1 MNSKTKTL
9 MSEIGFS
16 GESGE
21 CTTTE
26 SMNEDQHY
34 MEHAQELEKCVREE
48 AQLWLDNHGTKL
60 FQLEASK
67 FLAIQ
72 NRKPKYNV
80 GRPSNK

>member
-1 MNSKTKTL
+1 MNLNTKQL
-9 MSEIGFS
+9 MAEIGFS
-16 GESGE
+16 GESE
-21 CTTTE
+21 SCTTTE
-26 SMNEDQHY
+26 DMNED
-34 MEHAQELEKCVREE
+34 AQDIEKCVREE
-48 AQLWLDNHGTKL
+48 AQLWLDTHGAKL